1 LAEAAPVYKE
11 VAAPFEEA
19 AVVLGDVAEAPVN
32 EEKTADGF
40 GEEPA
45 VGAGN
50 PLRLPIVPRHR
61 VSGGGARSEGQL
73 VPEERATEV
82 GKHDRRA
89 GAVGACELRLVQE
102 AAMKLEDEFLQ
113 KDVLKAVVDKLK
125 EKENE
130 VQLGEVCR
138 TASVDKE
145 GLLGVTVG
153 SDLEKL
159 FS

>member
-1 LAEAAPVYKE
+1 LFQGIASL
-11 VAAPFEEA
+11 
-19 AVVLGDVAEAPVN
+19 VVGLDLRGSLYLRR
-32 EEKTADGF
+32 GL
-40 GEEPA
+40 
-45 VGAGN
+45 
-50 PLRLPIVPRHR
+50 LRL
-61 VSGGGARSEGQL
+61 GGMIAGL
-73 VPEERATEV
+73 VLSR
-82 GKHDRRA
+82 
-89 GAVGACELRLVQE
+89 ACELRLVQE

>member
-1 LAEAAPVYKE
+1 
-11 VAAPFEEA
+11 
-19 AVVLGDVAEAPVN
+19 VVGLDLRGSLYLRR
-32 EEKTADGF
+32 GL
-40 GEEPA
+40 
-45 VGAGN
+45 
-50 PLRLPIVPRHR
+50 LRL
-61 VSGGGARSEGQL
+61 GGMIAGL
-73 VPEERATEV
+73 VLSR
-82 GKHDRRA
+82 
-89 GAVGACELRLVQE
+89 ACELRLVQE